1 LFQDH
6 SGSAVMTKAL
16 RTSFTEQH
24 GLAKYIACKYIIC
37 LLIYLFTCTLI
48 FSFILLLFS
57 YSILIVHSLICS
69 VLSFIDSNSFVHVLI
84 Q

>member
-24 GLAKYIACKYIIC
+24 GPAKYIACKYIIC
-37 LLIYLFTCTLI
+37 LLIYLFACTLI
-48 FSFILLLFS
+48 FFIHSVVIYLFNPNCSFINLFRS
-57 YSILIVHSLICS
+57 SIH
-69 VLSFIDSNSFVHVLI
+69 
-84 Q
+84 